1 MVTCWKGLGLGSEGI
16 WVPGTGKLIG
26 INELFISNTHLR
38 ITEDIYIYLE
48 LYEYNLGNFDIQ
60 LY

>member
-1 MVTCWKGLGLGSEGI
+1 MFTCWKALGLGSEGI
-16 WVPGTGKLIG
+16 WVPSTGKLIR
-26 INELFISNTHLR
+26 INELLISNTHLR

-48 LYEYNLGNFDIQ
+48 LYEYNRGNFDIQ